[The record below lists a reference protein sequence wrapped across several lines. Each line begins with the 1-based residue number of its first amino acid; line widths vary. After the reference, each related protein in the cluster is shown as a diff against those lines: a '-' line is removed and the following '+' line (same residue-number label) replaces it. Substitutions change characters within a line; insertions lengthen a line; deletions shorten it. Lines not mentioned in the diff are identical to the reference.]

1 VVTGRTLLNRH
12 EHAVQHYDV
21 IVVGA
26 GTAGC
31 LVAAGVVT
39 GSDATV
45 LLVEEGPDRTPGEVR
60 LLARQQEARS
70 GELVRRLRV
79 DEDGDGRSR
88 TLLTG
93 RVLGG
98 GWSIGHA
105 AIVSPTDRDLVA
117 LSECAGAA
125 SGAWRPD
132 AVRARIARR
141 IRDLDHPKD
150 GATDPNGARH
160 RIPVRRTYRAGEPV
174 PPAVEDLLVAAGRHG
189 LDLLELDLLE
199 DVDRG
204 GGTVGVCAYPQSAVD
219 GERRSSASEVLGPA
233 RGHARLTVLGGTV
246 VERIVL
252 DRGRVTAVRLTGSD
266 GESRTVG
273 AGLVVLAA
281 GAYHTPE
288 LLLRSG
294 IGPAETLAAAG
305 IPVLHHLPGV
315 GRGLRD
321 HARVELHL
329 PMSPAPSDEG
339 RRFGDALRLHLRAR
353 TSLAQDDPDV
363 DLSLRHPKGRSSVVL
378 MVRLLEQRAAG
389 EVTLAGPTAGGTAG
403 ALRVRT
409 GLAADGADLVALREG
424 LEIGT
429 SILMD
434 GALRG
439 RHRLDGPLL
448 SVSDLQRTVAASGH
462 GVGTCR
468 IGEPGD
474 PERVVDADLAVDGLD
489 GLLIAD
495 ASVLPVL
502 PHAGPIPAVV
512 SVAEHAVDRIRAR
525 FASRGSGSLPDE
537 VRGN

>member
-1 VVTGRTLLNRH
+1 MVTGSTLLSHDRH
-12 EHAVQHYDV
+12 VARHYDV

-31 LVAAGVVT
+31 LVAAGVVERGA
-39 GSDATV
+39 GSV
-45 LLVEEGPDRTPGEVR
+45 LLIEEGPDRTPEEVR

-70 GELVRRLRV
+70 GELVRRLHV
-79 DEDGDGRSR
+79 DRHAHEGPR

-105 AIVSPTDRDLVA
+105 AIVSPTDRDLLA
-117 LSECAGAA
+117 LSEHAGSTAA
-125 SGAWRPD
+125 AWRPD

-141 IRDLDHPKD
+141 IHDLDVPHD
-150 GATDPNGARH
+150 VAQHHHGVGH
-160 RIPVRRTYRAGEPV
+160 RIPVRRTYRVGEPV
-174 PPAVEDLLVAAGRHG
+174 PPAVEDLFVASASHG
-189 LDLLELDLLE
+189 LDLQD
-199 DVDRG
+199 DDDRHRG
-204 GGTVGVCAYPQSAVD
+204 IAGVCAYPQSAVD
-219 GERRSSASEVLGPA
+219 GARRSSASEVLEPA
-233 RGHARLTVLGGTV
+233 RGFSGLTVLGSTT

-252 DRGRVTAVRLTGSD
+252 DREQATGVLLTGSD
-266 GESRTVG
+266 GGTRMVS
-273 AGLVVLAA
+273 AGIVVLSA
-281 GAYHTPE
+281 GAYHTPQ

-294 IGPAETLAAAG
+294 IGPVDALATAG
-305 IPVLHHLPGV
+305 VPALHHLPGV

-321 HARVELHL
+321 HARVELRM

-353 TSLAQDDPDV
+353 TSLAQGGADV

-389 EVTLAGPTAGGTAG
+389 EITLAAPALGGSGG

-409 GLAADGADLVALREG
+409 GLAAAEADLFALREG

-429 SILMD
+429 SILTDDALCGRYGID
-434 GALRG
+434 GAIPGVRELG
-439 RHRLDGPLL
+439 
-448 SVSDLQRTVAASGH
+448 STVAASGH

-468 IGEPGD
+468 FGRPGD
-474 PERVVDADLAVDGLD
+474 PDRVVDPDLAVDGLE
-489 GLLIAD
+489 GLVIAD

-512 SVAEHAVDRIRAR
+512 AVAEHAVDRVCATLR
-525 FASRGSGSLPDE
+525 
-537 VRGN
+537 